1 MLSLDQLVG
10 SVPLFMIAYH
20 PVLLLITTLTGLG
33 IFPGAEGGSLISQI
47 PTSVTSQTLSQGQ
60 IPRTPVPGD
69 LPLLRDR
76 PPSETTADPSRR
88 LSPNPES
95 PIRATPEPLELAQN
109 EPNPA
114 TPTQRPPKKNRFS
127 RKDLFWLLLL
137 SFGTLAFA
145 GIFAG
150 GFYLLTH
157 SGEEVDEEEEEGQEV
172 PETPA
177 GFKDP
182 PDQFSELTPKP
193 QLESPLLEKGTP
205 IGQAPVSPH
214 HGNGYNDKAI
224 DSSPQ
229 LPSSSGIP
237 PISSPE
243 EGEGL
248 VRSEPPQLAKI
259 DAIETL
265 IEDLQ
270 SRVPT
275 QRRKAIW
282 ELGQKGDSRAMQP
295 LVSLLID
302 SDSRQRSLILASLA
316 EIGNRTLQPMNRALV
331 LSLQDSNPEVRKNAI
346 RDLTRIYDLVSQT
359 SQLLRHA
366 SEDSDP
372 EVREA
377 AQWALSQLN
386 RLRPGANSE
395 SRSSLQNWSPPTET
409 YPEDIP

>member
-1 MLSLDQLVG
+1 M
-10 SVPLFMIAYH
+10 
-20 PVLLLITTLTGLG
+20 
-33 IFPGAEGGSLISQI
+33 
-47 PTSVTSQTLSQGQ
+47 
-60 IPRTPVPGD
+60 
-69 LPLLRDR
+69 
-76 PPSETTADPSRR
+76 
-88 LSPNPES
+88 
-95 PIRATPEPLELAQN
+95 RATQKPLELAQN
-109 EPNPA
+109 EPDPA
-114 TPTQRPPKKNRFS
+114 PRTQRAPRNRFA
-127 RKDLFWLLLL
+127 RKDLIWLLIL

-157 SGEEVDEEEEEGQEV
+157 SGEQVDDEDEGEI
-172 PETPA
+172 PETPE
-177 GFKDP
+177 GFKEP
-182 PDQFSELTPKP
+182 PDQFSEPAPKSE
-193 QLESPLLEKGTP
+193 LESPILEKRDSVQEGP
-205 IGQAPVSPH
+205 LSPH
-214 HGNGYNDKAI
+214 HRNGYNDRAI
-224 DSSPQ
+224 DPSPK
-229 LPSSSGIP
+229 LPPSAATP
-237 PISSPE
+237 PPPSE
-243 EGEGL
+243 TGL

-295 LVSLLID
+295 LVTLLMD

-316 EIGNRTLQPMNRALV
+316 EIGNRTMQPMNRALV

-386 RLRPGANSE
+386 RLRPGSHSE
-395 SRSSLQNWSPPTET
+395 SRSSLQNWSPSTET

>member
-1 MLSLDQLVG
+1 
-10 SVPLFMIAYH
+10 
-20 PVLLLITTLTGLG
+20 
-33 IFPGAEGGSLISQI
+33 
-47 PTSVTSQTLSQGQ
+47 
-60 IPRTPVPGD
+60 
-69 LPLLRDR
+69 
-76 PPSETTADPSRR
+76 
-88 LSPNPES
+88 
-95 PIRATPEPLELAQN
+95 
-109 EPNPA
+109 
-114 TPTQRPPKKNRFS
+114 
-127 RKDLFWLLLL
+127 LLLL

-157 SGEEVDEEEEEGQEV
+157 SGEQEDDEQGEEI
-172 PETPA
+172 PETHA
-177 GFKDP
+177 GFVDP
-182 PDQFSELTPKP
+182 PDQFSEIASKTE
-193 QLESPLLEKGTP
+193 LESPVVEKRAALE
-205 IGQAPVSPH
+205 QAPVPPH
-214 HGNGYNDKAI
+214 HGNGYNEKAI

-229 LPSSSGIP
+229 LPQSSGIP
-237 PISSPE
+237 PLPGSE
-243 EGEGL
+243 EGEL

-295 LVSLLID
+295 LVSLLMD

-386 RLRPGANSE
+386 RLRPGASSE

>member
-1 MLSLDQLVG
+1 
-10 SVPLFMIAYH
+10 MIAYH

-33 IFPGAEGGSLISQI
+33 IFPSAEGGSLIHQI
-47 PTSVTSQTLSQGQ
+47 PTPVTSQTLSPGQ

-69 LPLLRDR
+69 LPSLRDR
-76 PPSETTADPSRR
+76 APVQTNGSPSWPI
-88 LSPNPES
+88 SPNPEF
-95 PIRATPEPLELAQN
+95 PISSTQKPLELAQN

-114 TPTQRPPKKNRFS
+114 TGTKRPPKKRFT
-127 RKDLFWLLLL
+127 RKDLFWLLIL

-157 SGEEVDEEEEEGQEV
+157 SGEPVDDEEGEEI
-172 PETPA
+172 PETPE
-177 GFKDP
+177 GFKEP
-182 PDQFSELTPKP
+182 PALFSETAP
-193 QLESPLLEKGTP
+193 QPELESPVLDKRELPENSP
-205 IGQAPVSPH
+205 ALPH
-214 HGNGYNDKAI
+214 HRNGYNDRAI
-224 DSSPQ
+224 EPSQ
-229 LPSSSGIP
+229 KLPP
-237 PISSPE
+237 SPE
-243 EGEGL
+243 IPSPPAEEGL
-248 VRSEPPQLAKI
+248 VPSEPPQLAKI
-259 DAIETL
+259 DAIESL
-265 IEDLQ
+265 IEELQ

-295 LVSLLID
+295 LVSLLMD

-316 EIGNRTLQPMNRALV
+316 EIGNRTLQPMNRALI

-395 SRSSLQNWSPPTET
+395 PRSSLQNWSPPTET

>member
-1 MLSLDQLVG
+1 
-10 SVPLFMIAYH
+10 MIAYH
-20 PVLLLITTLTGLG
+20 PALLLITTLTCLG
-33 IFPGAEGGSLISQI
+33 IFPGAESRGLIGQI
-47 PTSVTSQTLSQGQ
+47 PGTVISQTLSLGQ
-60 IPRTPVPGD
+60 VQRTLGAGELPFGPVGD
-69 LPLLRDR
+69 RALAG
-76 PPSETTADPSRR
+76 TTPDPSGR
-88 LSPNPES
+88 LSPNPDS
-95 PIRATPEPLELAQN
+95 PVEGTQQPELLAQTP
-109 EPNPA
+109 PNPA
-114 TPTQRPPKKNRFS
+114 PQTERPGRNRFA

-137 SFGTLAFA
+137 SFTTLAFA

-157 SGEEVDEEEEEGQEV
+157 SGGPDDEDEGEEI
-172 PETPA
+172 PETPG

-182 PDQFSELTPKP
+182 PDQFSDPDPKP
-193 QLESPLLEKGTP
+193 ELESPVLENKDLAENSPG
-205 IGQAPVSPH
+205 SPH
-214 HGNGYNDKAI
+214 HRNGYNERAI
-224 DSSPQ
+224 EPSPK
-229 LPSSSGIP
+229 LPPSAAVTP
-237 PISSPE
+237 PPPSE
-243 EGEGL
+243 EGL
-248 VRSEPPQLAKI
+248 VQSEPPQLAKI

-265 IEDLQ
+265 IEELQ

-295 LVSLLID
+295 LVSLLMD

-316 EIGNRTLQPMNRALV
+316 EIGNRTLQPMNRALI

-366 SEDSDP
+366 AEDSDP

-377 AQWALSQLN
+377 AQWALSQLS

-395 SRSSLQNWSPPTET
+395 SRSSLQNWSPPTDT

>member
-1 MLSLDQLVG
+1 
-10 SVPLFMIAYH
+10 MIAYH

-33 IFPGAEGGSLISQI
+33 NFPSAEGGSLIHQI
-47 PTSVTSQTLSQGQ
+47 PTPVTSQTLSLGQ

-69 LPLLRDR
+69 LPSLGDR
-76 PPSETTADPSRR
+76 APTPTTPDPTGS
-88 LSPNPES
+88 LSPHRES
-95 PIRATPEPLELAQN
+95 PIRATQEPLELAQN
-109 EPNPA
+109 QPEPA
-114 TPTQRPPKKNRFS
+114 TQPEGPPKKRFS

-157 SGEEVDEEEEEGQEV
+157 SGEQVDDEEEEEIPDS
-172 PETPA
+172 PE

-182 PDQFSELTPKP
+182 PDQFSESEMGP
-193 QLESPLLEKGTP
+193 QPELESPVLEKREP
-205 IGQAPVSPH
+205 VDQAPVPPH
-214 HGNGYNDKAI
+214 HGNGYNERAI
-224 DSSPQ
+224 EPSPK
-229 LPSSSGIP
+229 LPPSAAIP
-237 PISSPE
+237 PPPPPPPPE
-243 EGEGL
+243 EGL
-248 VRSEPPQLAKI
+248 ARSEPPQLAKI

-295 LVSLLID
+295 LVTLLMD

-377 AQWALSQLN
+377 AQWALSQLS

>member
-10 SVPLFMIAYH
+10 SVPLIMIAYH

-33 IFPGAEGGSLISQI
+33 IFPGVQGGSLIHQI
-47 PTSVTSQTLSQGQ
+47 PAPVTSQTLYQGQ
-60 IPRTPVPGD
+60 VPRTPVPGD
-69 LPLLRDR
+69 LPSLRDR
-76 PPSETTADPSRR
+76 APVQTTQAPSGR
-88 LSPNPES
+88 LSPNPDS
-95 PIRATPEPLELAQN
+95 PIRATQEPLEMAQN

-114 TPTQRPPKKNRFS
+114 NGTQPPPRNRFA
-127 RKDLFWLLLL
+127 RRDIFWLLLL

-157 SGEEVDEEEEEGQEV
+157 SGEEVDNEDGEEIPQ
-172 PETPA
+172 TPV

-182 PDQFSELTPKP
+182 PNQFSEIAPKP
-193 QLESPLLEKGTP
+193 ELESPVLDKRDSVDD
-205 IGQAPVSPH
+205 APVPPH
-214 HGNGYNDKAI
+214 HRNGYNERGI
-224 DSSPQ
+224 DSSPK
-229 LPSSSGIP
+229 LPPSAAIP
-237 PISSPE
+237 PPPPPPPSE
-243 EGEGL
+243 KGL
-248 VRSEPPQLAKI
+248 VRSEQSPQLAKI

-295 LVSLLID
+295 LVTLLMD

-377 AQWALSQLN
+377 AQWALSQLG
-386 RLRPGANSE
+386 RLRPGSNSE

>member
-1 MLSLDQLVG
+1 
-10 SVPLFMIAYH
+10 MIAYH

-33 IFPGAEGGSLISQI
+33 IFPGAESGSLIHQI
-47 PTSVTSQTLSQGQ
+47 PAPVTSQTLYPGQ
-60 IPRTPVPGD
+60 VPRTPVPRD
-69 LPLLRDR
+69 LPSLRDR
-76 PPSETTADPSRR
+76 APNQTTPAPPGK
-88 LSPNPES
+88 LSPKPES
-95 PIRATPEPLELAQN
+95 PMRATQKPLELAQN

-114 TPTQRPPKKNRFS
+114 PQTERPPRNRFA
-127 RKDLFWLLLL
+127 RKDLIWLLLL

-157 SGEEVDEEEEEGQEV
+157 SGEEVDDEDGEEI
-172 PETPA
+172 PETPV

-182 PDQFSELTPKP
+182 PDQFSETAPKP
-193 QLESPLLEKGTP
+193 ELESLVLEKRDPVEDTP
-205 IGQAPVSPH
+205 VPPH
-214 HGNGYNDKAI
+214 HRNGYNERAI
-224 DSSPQ
+224 NPSPK
-229 LPSSSGIP
+229 LPPSAAIP
-237 PISSPE
+237 PPPSE
-243 EGEGL
+243 EGL

-295 LVSLLID
+295 LVTLLMD

-316 EIGNRTLQPMNRALV
+316 EIGNRTMQPMNRALV
-331 LSLQDSNPEVRKNAI
+331 LSLQDTNPEVRKNAI

>member
-10 SVPLFMIAYH
+10 SVPLIMIAYH

-33 IFPGAEGGSLISQI
+33 IFPGAEGGSLIHQI
-47 PTSVTSQTLSQGQ
+47 PTPVTSQTLYQGQ
-60 IPRTPVPGD
+60 VPRTPVPGN
-69 LPLLRDR
+69 LPSLRDR
-76 PPSETTADPSRR
+76 APDQTTRDASGR
-88 LSPNPES
+88 LSPNPDS
-95 PIRATPEPLELAQN
+95 PIRATQEPLELAQN
-109 EPNPA
+109 QPNPA
-114 TPTQRPPKKNRFS
+114 TRTERPPRNRFA
-127 RKDLFWLLLL
+127 RKDILWLLLL
-137 SFGTLAFA
+137 GFGTLAFA

-157 SGEEVDEEEEEGQEV
+157 SGEQVDDEEGEEI
-172 PETPA
+172 PETPEV
-177 GFKDP
+177 FKDP
-182 PDQFSELTPKP
+182 PDKFSEIADQPE
-193 QLESPLLEKGTP
+193 LESPVLDKRDLAEN
-205 IGQAPVSPH
+205 APVPPH
-214 HGNGYNDKAI
+214 HGNGYNERAI
-224 DSSPQ
+224 EPSQ
-229 LPSSSGIP
+229 KLPPSAAIP
-237 PISSPE
+237 PPPE
-243 EGEGL
+243 EGL
-248 VRSEPPQLAKI
+248 VRSEPPQLARI

-295 LVSLLID
+295 LVTLLMD

-316 EIGNRTLQPMNRALV
+316 EIGNRTMQPMNRALI

-386 RLRPGANSE
+386 RLRPGTNSE

>member
-1 MLSLDQLVG
+1 
-10 SVPLFMIAYH
+10 MIAYH

-33 IFPGAEGGSLISQI
+33 IFPGAEGGSLIHQI
-47 PTSVTSQTLSQGQ
+47 PTPVTSQTLYQGQ
-60 IPRTPVPGD
+60 VLRTPVPED
-69 LPLLRDR
+69 LPSLRDR
-76 PPSETTADPSRR
+76 APAQTTPAPTGK
-88 LSPNPES
+88 LSLNPES
-95 PIRATPEPLELAQN
+95 PMRPTQEPLELAQN

-114 TPTQRPPKKNRFS
+114 PRTERPPRNRFT
-127 RKDLFWLLLL
+127 RKDVFWLLLL

-145 GIFAG
+145 GIFVG

-157 SGEEVDEEEEEGQEV
+157 SGETVDDEDGDGEEI
-172 PETPA
+172 PETPE

-182 PDQFSELTPKP
+182 PDQFSETAPKP
-193 QLESPLLEKGTP
+193 ELESPIVDKRDSVENS
-205 IGQAPVSPH
+205 PVPPH
-214 HGNGYNDKAI
+214 HGNGYNERAI
-224 DSSPQ
+224 EPSQ
-229 LPSSSGIP
+229 KLPPSAAIP
-237 PISSPE
+237 PASPE
-243 EGEGL
+243 EGL

-295 LVSLLID
+295 LVTLLMD

-316 EIGNRTLQPMNRALV
+316 EIGNRTLQPMNRALI

>member
-1 MLSLDQLVG
+1 
-10 SVPLFMIAYH
+10 MIAYH
-20 PVLLLITTLTGLG
+20 PALLLITTLTGLG
-33 IFPGAEGGSLISQI
+33 IFPGAAGGSLIHQI
-47 PTSVTSQTLSQGQ
+47 PTPVTSQTLSLGQ

-69 LPLLRDR
+69 LPSFRDR
-76 PPSETTADPSRR
+76 APTRTTADPSGR
-88 LSPNPES
+88 LSPNPQS
-95 PIRATPEPLELAQN
+95 PIKATQEPLELAQN
-109 EPNPA
+109 QPNPA
-114 TPTQRPPKKNRFS
+114 PQPERPPRNRFA
-127 RKDLFWLLLL
+127 RKDILWLLFLG
-137 SFGTLAFA
+137 FGTLAFA

-150 GFYLLTH
+150 GFYVLTH
-157 SGEEVDEEEEEGQEV
+157 SGEQTDDGEEI
-172 PETPA
+172 PETPE

-182 PDQFSELTPKP
+182 PDQFSEIAP
-193 QLESPLLEKGTP
+193 QPELESPVLDKRDLPEN
-205 IGQAPVSPH
+205 APVPPH
-214 HGNGYNDKAI
+214 YRNGYNQRAI
-224 DSSPQ
+224 KSSQQ
-229 LPSSSGIP
+229 LPPSAAIP
-237 PISSPE
+237 PPPE
-243 EGEGL
+243 EGL

-259 DAIETL
+259 DAIESL
-265 IEDLQ
+265 IEELQ

-282 ELGQKGDSRAMQP
+282 ELGQKGDSRAVQP
-295 LVSLLID
+295 LVNLLMD

-386 RLRPGANSE
+386 RLRPSSTPE
-395 SRSSLQNWSPPTET
+395 SRSSLQNWSPPTDT

>member
-1 MLSLDQLVG
+1 
-10 SVPLFMIAYH
+10 MIAYH
-20 PVLLLITTLTGLG
+20 HVLLLITTLTGLG
-33 IFPGAEGGSLISQI
+33 IFPGGEGGGLSHQI
-47 PTSVTSQTLSQGQ
+47 PPTVTSQTLFLGQ

-69 LPLLRDR
+69 QPSLRDR
-76 PPSETTADPSRR
+76 APNQTAAHPSKR
-88 LSPNPES
+88 LSLNPQS
-95 PIRATPEPLELAQN
+95 PINATQKPLELAQN
-109 EPNPA
+109 DPEPAPK
-114 TPTQRPPKKNRFS
+114 TERPPKKRFA
-127 RKDLFWLLLL
+127 RKDILWLLVL

-157 SGEEVDEEEEEGQEV
+157 SGERVDDEDGEEIPDTAE
-172 PETPA
+172 

-182 PDQFSELTPKP
+182 PDQFSEKASLQPE
-193 QLESPLLEKGTP
+193 LESKVLEKRDP
-205 IGQAPVSPH
+205 VKEVPVSPH
-214 HGNGYNDKAI
+214 QGNGYNERAI
-224 DSSPQ
+224 EPSPK
-229 LPSSSGIP
+229 LPPSSQVP
-237 PISSPE
+237 PPPPPPE
-243 EGEGL
+243 EGL
-248 VRSEPPQLAKI
+248 VPSEPPQLAKI

-295 LVSLLID
+295 LVTLLLD

-331 LSLQDSNPEVRKNAI
+331 LSLQDTNPEVRKNAI

-395 SRSSLQNWSPPTET
+395 SRSSLQNWSPPTDT